1 MNILIGFYNEILY
14 KPLFNILI
22 IITDIIPTHD
32 LGLAIIVL
40 TLIIRFL
47 LYPLSQK
54 AIKSQKAMAKIQPEM
69 KEIQK
74 KIKDKE
80 AQVKAIMDLYKK
92 YQVNP
97 FSGFV
102 PLLIQIPILLALYQ
116 VFVSGIKN
124 IPDNILYSFVSK
136 PEFLNHLFLGFLDIS
151 KPNIYLAISVGIFT
165 FLQVKTS
172 IPKNKN
178 IQNKEMDFAQ
188 ALNFQMTYFM
198 PVMTF
203 FIATVL
209 PAALALYWIV
219 VTLFQVVQQYLTKG
233 SFEHK

>member
-178 IQNKEMDFAQ
+178 IQNKEMDFTQ